1 MNRRDSIQ
9 KFVLGGTVLVL
20 APGVLQSCSK
30 DPSTNPGGGG
40 TPPPAGTKITLDL
53 TLPAN
58 AALNTAG
65 GSLITQTVLVINT
78 GTGYVA
84 LTSICTHEQNTV
96 GYNAPSGT
104 IICPF
109 HGSQFTITGSVV
121 NGPAAS
127 PLRSY
132 PVSKTGD
139 ILTISI

>member
-1 MNRRDSIQ
+1 MNRRESIQ

-20 APGVLQSCSK
+20 APAVLQSCSK
-30 DPSTNPGGGG
+30 DPATNPPGG

-58 AALNTAG
+58 AALNSAG
-65 GSLITQTVLVINT
+65 GSLLTQTVLVINT

-84 LTSICTHEQNTV
+84 LTSICTHEHNTV
-96 GYNAPSGT
+96 AFNSATGT

-109 HGSQFTITGSVV
+109 HGSQFTTTGSVV

-127 PLRSY
+127 PLQSY

-139 ILTISI
+139 ILTISL